1 MTNPRISLSSETMS
15 LVLIDSLSSSGVM
28 DDGAE
33 FDRRVLLDWY
43 RTDFP
48 NLMRQ
53 HLELDCK
60 ISPTNLTAELLKRS
74 RNKPR
79 RWEDLSDR
87 FRRVLLLLSA
97 RQDTDCFRAFTL
109 WIGEDLIA
117 EARTS
122 DRPLVDHLR
131 KRMADRL
138 RRHLGSNEFGFWF
151 HLERTKS
158 DPYGLHVHGIIYVK
172 DHKHLTIDR
181 RYRELR
187 REITQASGSN
197 HKMDP
202 SKILHMKS
210 KDINQL
216 WMDYCLKQR
225 RDRRFHTSNSTPP
238 PLDIGERLHAG
249 THSFTRRAQTFY
261 KRIRLVVPALL
272 NGKIKT
278 WTKKEWDAVGWYIP
292 LGKDL

>member
-53 HLELDCK
+53 YFELDGR
-60 ISPTNLTAELLKRS
+60 ISPTNLKAELLKRS

-97 RQDTDCFRAFTL
+97 RQDTKCFRAFTL

-197 HKMDP
+197 HKMVP
-202 SKILHMKS
+202 SRILDMKS

-238 PLDIGERLHAG
+238 PLDVGERLHAG

-278 WTKKEWDAVGWYIP
+278 WTKEEWDAVGWYIP

>member
-1 MTNPRISLSSETMS
+1 MTNPRISHSSETTS
-15 LVLIDSLSSSGVM
+15 LVLIDILSSSGVM
-28 DDGAE
+28 DVGAE
-33 FDRRVLLDWY
+33 FDRRVLLVWY
-43 RTDFP
+43 RTEFP

-53 HLELDCK
+53 YLELDSK
-60 ISPTNLTAELLKRS
+60 LTPAKLKAELLKLS

-97 RQDTDCFRAFTL
+97 RQDTECFRAFTL

-158 DPYGLHVHGIIYVK
+158 DPYGLHVHGIIYIK
-172 DHKHLTIDR
+172 DHQHFTIDR
-181 RYRELR
+181 RYRTLR

-197 HKMDP
+197 HKMIP

-225 RDRRFHTSNSTPP
+225 RDRRYHTSNSTPP

-249 THSFTRRAQTFY
+249 THSFTRRAQGFY

-278 WTKKEWDAVGWYIP
+278 WTAMEWNSIDGMIL
-292 LGKDL
+292 LGEES